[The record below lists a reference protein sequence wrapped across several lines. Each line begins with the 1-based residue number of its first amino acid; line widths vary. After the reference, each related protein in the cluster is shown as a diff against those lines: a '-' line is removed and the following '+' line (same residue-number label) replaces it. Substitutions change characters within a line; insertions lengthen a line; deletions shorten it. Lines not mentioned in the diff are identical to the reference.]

1 MLIAMFIVGVLWV
14 TFGLVITAKGGLLA
28 QLMFK
33 AFPFLSGVFVAV
45 YAAGQLGWVTVGV

>member
-14 TFGLVITAKGGLLA
+14 TFGLVVTAKGGLFA

-33 AFPFLSGVFVAV
+33 AFPFLSGLFVAF
-45 YAAGQLGWVTVGV
+45 YAMGQLGWVTVGV